1 MQVAEGTASFQLHS
15 QKPQPPLL
23 VQLWA
28 AQGPVIRIKITELQP
43 IKARY
48 EVPDVIIAEPVMQ
61 RLWVESVTDACVMLA
76 VAEGETRLRIVAQP
90 FILEVLRAGHGPGA
104 EANEGPL
111 SVNARGLLYFEHLRL
126 RPEPCSQ
133 SAAQTNSESG
143 WQEEDEKELWE
154 EKFGEFTDI
163 KTDGPCSVGLDFSLH
178 GYHHVYGIPQHT
190 GHLPLDNTSQ
200 GEPYR
205 LYNLDV
211 FACELHSRMGLYGS
225 VPLLLAHKPH
235 SSLGLLWLNASDTLI
250 HISPQPQEGQQAGA
264 QAVKPGTD
272 ARWMSESGV
281 IDVYML
287 LGPTAGEV
295 CAQYARLTGFPM
307 LPPLFA
313 LGYHQSR
320 WNYRDEEEVEK
331 VDAGFDAHHIP
342 YDAIWLDI
350 EHTAGR
356 RYLTWDPL
364 TFPTPQRLQQHLRC
378 QKRKLVVI
386 SDPHIK
392 VDSEYPLYSQANANG
407 YFVKDNKGCEY
418 QGLCWPGLSAYL
430 DFTNPAVRDW
440 YASKHALD
448 QYQGSTDILFVW
460 NDMNEPSVFSGPELT
475 IPRDAVH
482 WGSWQ
487 HRHLHNLYGFYQH
500 WATAEGLLRRS
511 GGAERPFVLTRSFFA
526 GSQRFGA
533 VWTGDNV
540 ADWSYLKI
548 SIPMLLCLSITG
560 LSLCGADVGGFIGN
574 PDWELLVRWYQ
585 AAAFQPFF
593 RGHSHIR
600 MERREPWLFG
610 DTATA
615 LIRNAIHLRYSLL
628 PYWYSLFY
636 IAHTTA
642 QPVIRPL
649 WMEFPGETNTFLID
663 DTYML
668 GEALLVHPI
677 TDRALA
683 DVELLLPGDG
693 EVWYQLSTNQRFPG
707 AYKLRLPVTIET
719 VPVFQRG
726 GTIIPRK
733 ICIGRSTEELWTSP
747 YALYVALDTQGS
759 ARGQLYVD
767 DGHSFAYRNQQQYC
781 HRSFTYLTG
790 SASSSL
796 TARCADTRGD
806 FYCGCAVE
814 VVVIVGVAQPYSV
827 TANIPDGPTNS
838 VNFTYELLT
847 SFLTISN
854 LALPSGSDWSLSLH
868 H

>member
-1 MQVAEGTASFQLHS
+1 FRSSCGLLTVLLTVYYVSKFCAICELQNGLVYGGDIVGSGSLPHCALS
-15 QKPQPPLL
+15 QPPLL

-90 FILEVLRAGHGPGA
+90 FILE
-104 EANEGPL
+104 ANEGPL

-126 RPEPCSQ
+126 RPEPLYV
-133 SAAQTNSESG
+133 SG
-143 WQEEDEKELWE
+143 SMSVPGMGVGGVLCVVGWGGWCITVYVWFQEDEKELWE

-190 GHLPLDNTSQ
+190 GHLPLDNTRYT
-200 GEPYR
+200 PYR

-250 HISPQPQEGQQAGA
+250 HISPQPQEGQQVS

-272 ARWMSESGV
+272 VRWMSESGV

-487 HRHLHNLYGFYQH
+487 HRGLGEWGH

-642 QPVIRPL
+642 QPVIRYL
-649 WMEFPGETNTFLID
+649 QGVIVRVCG
-663 DTYML
+663 

-693 EVWYQLSTNQRFPG
+693 E
-707 AYKLRLPVTIET
+707 

-796 TARCADTRGD
+796 TAR
-806 FYCGCAVE
+806 
-814 VVVIVGVAQPYSV
+814 
-827 TANIPDGPTNS
+827 
-838 VNFTYELLT
+838 
-847 SFLTISN
+847 
-854 LALPSGSDWSLSLH
+854 
-868 H
+868 